1 MTLAIQAKCREF
13 ATTMNNKSSTVT
25 YSVTVK
31 QGLLR
36 VETFDWLLKFHK
48 LNILKQSYRLN
59 KHNRKTQA

>member
-13 ATTMNNKSSTVT
+13 ATTMNNKSSAVT

-36 VETFDWLLKFHK
+36 VETFGWLLKFHK
-48 LNILKQSYRLN
+48 LNILKQS
-59 KHNRKTQA
+59 